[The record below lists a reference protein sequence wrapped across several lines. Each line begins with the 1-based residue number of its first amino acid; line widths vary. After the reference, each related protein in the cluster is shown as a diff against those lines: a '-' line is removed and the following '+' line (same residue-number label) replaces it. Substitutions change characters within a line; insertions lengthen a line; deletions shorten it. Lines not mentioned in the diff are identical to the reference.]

1 MQLEATDLTVIRGE
15 RLVLD
20 GITLRL
26 EAGHA
31 LLLRGPNGSGK
42 STLLRVLAGL
52 LRPDAGRLIFD
63 GNDAFADAPAHAR
76 RISFLGHQDAI
87 KLGLTCVENLIF
99 ASRLSGG
106 DIGRALDRV
115 SLGSLADLPARL
127 LSSGQKRRLAIARL
141 LLSKGTLWL
150 MDEPTTGLDDRSVG
164 LLGDLVAE
172 HRAAGGLVV
181 ASTHLDLPFGDTS
194 ILSLQASA

>member
-63 GNDAFADAPAHAR
+63 GNDAFADIPAHAR

-181 ASTHLDLPFGDTS
+181 ASTHLDLPFGETS